1 MSKMQYATNSQSSIP
16 VSLERF
22 LSYVGKLDNPRVLE
36 LGTKQSVS
44 GRSTMHKE
52 WVPHALLHHGTDI
65 ESGVDV
71 DIVADVHKLTEVV
84 PPESYDVIISC
95 SSFEH
100 FKYPHKAAFE
110 LLKVL
115 AVGGAIFVQT
125 HFTFPLHAYPYDYFR
140 FTTEALEGCF
150 GKGNGFKAE
159 NSDYTYDC
167 TISSTADG
175 THSSYLN
182 SNIWGVKT
190 KKTPAEYVYELD
202 TTL

>member
-1 MSKMQYATNSQSSIP
+1 MSKMQYAANSQSHTP
-16 VSLERF
+16 VSLEKF
-22 LSYVGKLDNPRVLE
+22 LAYAGKLDKPQVLE

-52 WVPHALLHHGTDI
+52 WVPHASVFKGTDI
-65 ESGVDV
+65 EAGVDV
-71 DIVADVHKLTEVV
+71 DIVADVHKLTEVIA
-84 PPESYDVIISC
+84 PESYDIIISC

-115 AVGGAIFVQT
+115 RVGGCIFIQT

-140 FTTEALEGCF
+140 FTTEALAGCF
-150 GKGNGFKAE
+150 GEANGFSVE
-159 NSDYTYDC
+159 NADYTYDC
-167 TISSTADG
+167 TISSPYDG

-182 SNIWGVKT
+182 SNVWGVKT

-202 TTL
+202 TSL